1 MHDTILRLEQEAEI
15 RHRIASDAIDSLRV
29 RERFDEWKLISMK
42 QDETE
47 AYLRSVIHVTRET
60 IEKNRD
66 ISSLA

>member
-1 MHDTILRLEQEAEI
+1 
-15 RHRIASDAIDSLRV
+15 
-29 RERFDEWKLISMK
+29 MK

>member
-1 MHDTILRLEQEAEI
+1 
-15 RHRIASDAIDSLRV
+15 
-29 RERFDEWKLISMK
+29 MK

-66 ISSLA
+66 ISDSRVTIGRKSKRN